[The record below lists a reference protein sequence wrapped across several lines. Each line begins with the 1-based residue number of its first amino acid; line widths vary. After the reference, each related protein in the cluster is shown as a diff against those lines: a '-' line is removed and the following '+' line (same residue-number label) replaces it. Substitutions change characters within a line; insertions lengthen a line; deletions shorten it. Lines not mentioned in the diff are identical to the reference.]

1 MRTWKVLAAAAAL
14 FGSLAGASVSEAQAP
29 VKVKQAGFKVIDLA
43 VPFIAKSEGFF
54 EKNGLDWE
62 YVEIDSGKLGVAALL
77 SGNAQ
82 FTDFAVDDTA
92 ALQKEGKD
100 PILVYSM
107 VNSLTM
113 DMVMRNDVMERLK
126 ITPATPLADKLK
138 ALKGLTFGITRPGA
152 RDPALPVLP
161 PAQGRVRPGEGRHVR
176 ADRRRAGPG
185 RGHEGQADRR
195 LHAVGPAPYL
205 LERDKVGTVILK
217 NSAGEGPPEFGDFAF
232 ECIAVLK
239 SWAEKNPR
247 LVEGYIRSLNQAYDW
262 MLANRPAALAHLKKY
277 FAETD
282 DATLKISFDALIPAI
297 RKGGRLTQAVG
308 HEPAER
314 HEGDRRGRGH
324 ARTRRRA
331 CSGRTRITSSRRR
344 NGRALSADPGRP
356 PDFPDCPGAIC
367 PRCRGAPQNPWL
379 RPAPSS
385 RLRDRAC

>member
-1 MRTWKVLAAAAAL
+1 MRTWKALAAAAAL
-14 FGSLAGASVSEAQAP
+14 VAGLAGAPAADAQAP

-107 VNSLTM
+107 VNALTM
-113 DMVMRNDVMERLK
+113 DMVIRNDVLERLK
-126 ITPATPLADKLK
+126 ITPTTPLADKLK

-152 RDPALPVLP
+152 VTQLFPSYLLRKAGYDPEKDVTFV
-161 PAQGRVRPGEGRHVR
+161 QIGG
-176 ADRRRAGPG
+176 
-185 RGHEGQADRR
+185 GQALVAAMKAKRIDAFM
-195 LHAVGPAPYL
+195 LSAPAPYL
-205 LERDKVGTVILK
+205 LERDKVGTVVLK

-239 SWAEKNPR
+239 SWAEANPKT
-247 LVEGYIRSLNQAYDW
+247 VEAYTRSLNQAYDW
-262 MLANRPAALAHLKKY
+262 MVANKPAALAHLKKY

-282 DATLKISFDALIPAI
+282 EATLKISFDALIPAI
-297 RKGGRLTQAVG
+297 RKGGKLTQGAVANQLEVMKAIG
-308 HEPAER
+308 AVQGDLNTAE
-314 HEGDRRGRGH
+314 G
-324 ARTRRRA
+324 
-331 CSGRTRITSSRRR
+331 
-344 NGRALSADPGRP
+344 ALWTNAY
-356 PDFPDCPGAIC
+356 IK
-367 PRCRGAPQNPWL
+367 
-379 RPAPSS
+379 
-385 RLRDRAC
+385 

>member
-1 MRTWKVLAAAAAL
+1 MRTWKMLAAVAAL
-14 FGSLAGASVSEAQAP
+14 FGSLTGASASEAQAP

-152 RDPALPVLP
+152 VTQLFPSYLLRKAGFDPEKDATFV
-161 PAQGRVRPGEGRHVR
+161 QIGG
-176 ADRRRAGPG
+176 
-185 RGHEGQADRR
+185 GQALVAAMKAKRIDAFM
-195 LHAVGPAPYL
+195 LSAPAPYL
-205 LERDKVGTVILK
+205 LERDKVGTVMLK

-262 MLANRPAALAHLKKY
+262 MLATGRRP
-277 FAETD
+277 
-282 DATLKISFDALIPAI
+282 S
-297 RKGGRLTQAVG
+297 
-308 HEPAER
+308 
-314 HEGDRRGRGH
+314 
-324 ARTRRRA
+324 RT
-331 CSGRTRITSSRRR
+331 
-344 NGRALSADPGRP
+344 
-356 PDFPDCPGAIC
+356 
-367 PRCRGAPQNPWL
+367 
-379 RPAPSS
+379 
-385 RLRDRAC
+385 